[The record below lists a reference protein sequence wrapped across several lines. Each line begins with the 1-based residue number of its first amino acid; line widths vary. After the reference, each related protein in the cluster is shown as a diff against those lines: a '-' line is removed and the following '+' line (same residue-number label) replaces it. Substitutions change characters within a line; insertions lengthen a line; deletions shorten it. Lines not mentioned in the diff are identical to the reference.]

1 MATGKI
7 LVVEDE
13 EENREILAIHLRRA
27 GYQVLE
33 AANGLQAQEKMNECD
48 DGDQGAVDL
57 IITDI
62 RMPEVSGVEVVDYF
76 NENFPDIPVVV
87 VTGFA
92 DNELSDRL
100 VEKGV
105 KNVLVKP
112 VDKTFLL
119 KVVAKAMV

>member
-1 MATGKI
+1 
-7 LVVEDE
+7 
-13 EENREILAIHLRRA
+13 
-27 GYQVLE
+27 
-33 AANGLQAQEKMNECD
+33 MNECE